1 MRGWV
6 SGLQTSDAALDQPRL
21 DDVVLCQV
29 VVFLK
34 EDAVGYTLEEVLPE
48 HGLRLRLLPH
58 GLLEPSPWDRGTHF

>member
-6 SGLQTSDAALDQPRL
+6 GGLQTSDAALDQARL
-21 DDVVLCQV
+21 NDVVLGQV

-34 EDAVGYTLEEVLPE
+34 EYAVCYTLEKVLPE

-58 GLLEPSPWDRGTHF
+58 RLLEASRDRGTHF